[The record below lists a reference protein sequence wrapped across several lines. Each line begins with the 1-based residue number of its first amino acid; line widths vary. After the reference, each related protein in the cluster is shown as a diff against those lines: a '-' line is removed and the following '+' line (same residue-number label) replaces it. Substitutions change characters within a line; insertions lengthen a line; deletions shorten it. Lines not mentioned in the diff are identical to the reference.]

1 MLAVRWCPNLIYK
14 SNSLPVGG
22 SDGSLPLPTKLMTQ
36 LIAAIA
42 DSGQTAIGLS
52 DRMVSTGDMT
62 LGFESPNRKA
72 EKLTE
77 RSAVLLAGSVHEP
90 DLVRDARERVKGK
103 DRIRDIAEECA
114 QLYLKLRTQRIED
127 EVLRAGI
134 GVQSFSEYHQKQQM
148 LHESVVFDTNDKIQK
163 YQLGLEL
170 ILIGV
175 DDRTH
180 ISHITNPGLWRSYDN
195 LGYCTLGMGERHA
208 DNVFAWYK
216 YSSATPLKEALY
228 ITFEAKK
235 KSEMAGGIGPTTDAF
250 IIKASGIEVVNE
262 STLTALSEVYNERE
276 FGAERRALNDRL
288 AKLKLETRKLDA
300 S

>member
-1 MLAVRWCPNLIYK
+1 
-14 SNSLPVGG
+14 
-22 SDGSLPLPTKLMTQ
+22 
-36 LIAAIA
+36 
-42 DSGQTAIGLS
+42 
-52 DRMVSTGDMT
+52 MVSTGDMT

-250 IIKASGIEVVNE
+250 IIKPSGIEVVNE
-262 STLTALSEVYNERE
+262 STLTGLSEVYNERE